1 MTALTTLG
9 ILCIILVCFGPATEL
24 IVDIY
29 RKPKPTQI
37 DKDEKRELKIN
48 RISFWD
54 YLILIIPACL
64 LLIGL
69 LSNGQKERATS
80 FAILG
85 IGYMMLIL
93 SSYNRRIDIP
103 KINWFLFSTC
113 LTLVIVSYL
122 LGQSNINY
130 TFPSGTNSLTLLYFP
145 ATAYIFLQA
154 SRHLIKLTT
163 NTYPVTLDKYYRVGH
178 FNTRYNRKTTY
189 WDLAWTFI
197 AMFGF
202 PMAICYLTLMK

>member
-9 ILCIILVCFGPATEL
+9 IICIILVCFGPATDL
-24 IVDIY
+24 IIDIY
-29 RKPKPTQI
+29 KKQKPTQI
-37 DKDEKRELKIN
+37 DKDGKRELKIN

-80 FAILG
+80 FMILG

-122 LGQSNINY
+122 LGQSNIDY
-130 TFPSGTNSLTLLYFP
+130 TFPSGTNTLTILYFP
-145 ATAYIFLQA
+145 AASYIFLQA
-154 SRHLIKLTT
+154 SRQLIKLTT

-178 FNTRYNRKTTY
+178 FHSRYNRKTTY
-189 WDLAWTFI
+189 WDLAWTLI
-197 AMFGF
+197 TMFGF